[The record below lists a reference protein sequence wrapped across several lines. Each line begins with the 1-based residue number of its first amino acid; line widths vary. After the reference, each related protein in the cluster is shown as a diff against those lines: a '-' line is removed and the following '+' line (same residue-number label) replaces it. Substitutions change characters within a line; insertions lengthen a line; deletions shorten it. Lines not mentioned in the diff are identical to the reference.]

1 MIRKGEEL
9 NKLIHIGNA
18 DISIKEYKGKR
29 VVTFKDIDMV
39 HERPDGT
46 ARKRFSDNRNH
57 FVENEDYF
65 IVKPQDL
72 ENIGMSE
79 KRTSGIEEV
88 NNRGTALIT
97 EQGYL
102 MLVKSFTDDLAW
114 EVQRKLVSS
123 YFNVHQSVNDQLSPE
138 LQALQGLLN
147 QMVQKELDDKER
159 DKQIAIAQE
168 TAQKAIETTNSIK
181 EAVKPVLDNWRDE
194 INVKFNRIQKSA
206 STPFNLLRT
215 EMYCEL
221 ERRAGCDLSTR
232 LRNRKQRMTDNGC
245 TKTEINKLNRMDVI
259 EEDKKL
265 REIFTKIVSEYEI
278 EYCAFK

>member
-1 MIRKGEEL
+1 MNE
-9 NKLIHIGNA
+9 LIHIGNA
-18 DISIKEYKGKR
+18 DISIKEYKGQR

-65 IVKPQDL
+65 IVKPKDL

-123 YFNVHQSVNDQLSPE
+123 YFNVNQSVNNQLSPE

-147 QMVQKELDDKER
+147 QMVQKELADKER
-159 DKQIAIAQE
+159 DRQIAKAQE
-168 TAQKAIETTNSIK
+168 TAQKAIDTTNSIK

-194 INVKFNRIQKSA
+194 INVKFNRIQKST

-278 EYCAFK
+278 EYCA